1 MCIRDRVRFDTA
13 DVSVEEIISYTLQTV
28 HVKDL
33 NIKDV
38 EIEEIIKQLYR
49 REVSL

>member
-1 MCIRDRVRFDTA
+1 MARVRFDTA
-13 DVSVEEIISYTLQTV
+13 KVSVENVVSYTLSTV

-38 EIEEIIKQLYR
+38 EIEEIIKKLYR

>member
-1 MCIRDRVRFDTA
+1 MRFDTA
-13 DVSVEEIISYTLQTV
+13 KVSVEDIISYTLSTV

-38 EIEEIIKQLYR
+38 EIEEIIKRLYR